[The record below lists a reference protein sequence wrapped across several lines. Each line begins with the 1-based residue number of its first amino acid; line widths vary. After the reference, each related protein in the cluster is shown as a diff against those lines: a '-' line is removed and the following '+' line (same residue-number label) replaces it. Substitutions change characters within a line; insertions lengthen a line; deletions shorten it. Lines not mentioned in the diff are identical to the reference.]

1 LSKKKL
7 AGIIVACIIGI
18 FIVIAIAVPSEP
30 TSPPPT
36 TPSPTTS
43 ETISTPSTPSGSSTG
58 IVNESL
64 TYITGGSTSSLEH
77 SVQYRFNWGDGNY
90 SEWSSSTSATHS
102 WSSPGKYMIQA
113 QGRSSADASIFS
125 SWSGSKSVTIN
136 PTPTATPTPSP
147 PSPTKQ
153 IIIKYSATT
162 MTQIGS
168 WDKADE
174 GYTYLVLD
182 LDIENDG
189 YDSFS
194 TNPFYFCV
202 IVNNVKYDS
211 AFVFELEDELKLVDL
226 LDGGRVSGK
235 LAFEVPEEVTSLG
248 YQVKYESWEEYNIKW
263 IER

>member
-1 LSKKKL
+1 MSKKKL
-7 AGIIVACIIGI
+7 IGIIVACIIVI

-30 TSPPPT
+30 MPPPQA

-43 ETISTPSTPSGSSTG
+43 ETISTPSTPTGSSTG
-58 IVNESL
+58 IFNESL
-64 TYITGGSTSSLEH
+64 TYITGGSISSLEH

-102 WSSPGKYMIQA
+102 WSSLGNYMVQA
-113 QGRSSADASIFS
+113 QSRSSANPDIASD
-125 SWSGSKSVTIN
+125 WSGSKGVTIN

-147 PSPTKQ
+147 PSPTEE
-153 IIIKYSATT
+153 IIIKHSATT
-162 MTQIGS
+162 MSLIG
-168 WDKADE
+168 WDEADK

-194 TNPFYFCV
+194 TNPFYFYV
-202 IVNNVKYDS
+202 IVNNVKYDV
-211 AFVFELEDELKLVDL
+211 AFMTNLENALKLVDL
-226 LDGGRVSGK
+226 LDGGRISGK

-248 YQVKYESWEEYNIKW
+248 YQVKYESWEEYDIEW